1 MCPPSVSVLSICT
14 LMTGPTILHFFVH
27 DFFVFG
33 LQTESLSLIC
43 RRNENAKILAKELL
57 AELQGSS
64 LDV

>member
-1 MCPPSVSVLSICT
+1 MYPPSVSVLSICT
-14 LMTGPTILHFFVH
+14 LMTGLLPSTSYVH
-27 DFFVFG
+27 DLFVFG

-57 AELQGSS
+57 AELQGSN

>member
-1 MCPPSVSVLSICT
+1 M
-14 LMTGPTILHFFVH
+14 
-27 DFFVFG
+27 FG
-33 LQTESLSLIC
+33 LQTEALYLIC